1 MQFRISKKI
10 WQVLGICLVL
20 SLSSLTYVQA
30 ANNQK
35 ALNQQKA
42 LSNEESFSI
51 NLKDVELSEFIDSV
65 GRITSTTFILDPRV
79 RGKVSIRSQQ
89 KLSPDEVYQVFLAQL
104 RVNGFAV
111 VKLNDGTQKIV
122 PEQTARLEPIPVEGS
137 DDAKSNGQDL
147 LATRVI
153 ALKSSDA
160 AQLVSILTPLMD
172 RRIGVITHYAPT
184 NLLIL
189 TDWGSN
195 LERLTQLVERIDQVS
210 SENLSLIQLEHAS
223 APEVEQLL
231 AKLLQREGKGAQ
243 APQIISDKRLNLLL
257 VKADQATRQDIE
269 KLVADL
275 DQPIETSASTKVFY
289 LRHAKATELASLLQ
303 AMLGEIET
311 AKAENSAAPK
321 GELTKSIIQAHES
334 TNSLVVAGSP
344 DQIKEISLLVKQ
356 LDLRRA
362 QVLVEAI
369 IVEISSN
376 AAEALGVNWLVADQ
390 SGTTLPLMY
399 SNPTGAGRGLG
410 NITSGAITGGEEGA
424 LAALANMQG
433 ITAGVGKI
441 SKNGLSFAALINALE
456 SNTSFNVLSTPSLL
470 TLDNAEASILV
481 GQEVPFITGST
492 AGDNNSNPFTTI
504 QRQEVGVRLQI
515 TPQINDGDSVRLEI
529 LQEVSNIEADV
540 QASDLVTN
548 KREIQTS
555 VMADNDDIIVLGGL
569 IKEEE
574 VETKH
579 KVPLLG
585 DIPLLGWLFSSTSYS
600 KEKRNLMVFIKPQIL
615 SDRDSLNQL
624 SGQKYQYMRAAQLL
638 NKTSSQR
645 LDPWKTPPVDTGLN
659 LNQLFPSTKQLHAD
673 FLAQEVAAQQAK
685 SKAKK

>member
-1 MQFRISKKI
+1 MHQAFIKHLFLGLVIS
-10 WQVLGICLVL
+10 LVL
-20 SLSSLTYVQA
+20 IFSTSSFA
-30 ANNQK
+30 AASSQE
-35 ALNQQKA
+35 A
-42 LSNEESFSI
+42 LSNKESFSI

-65 GRITSTTFILDPRV
+65 GRITNTTFILDPRV
-79 RGKVSIRSQQ
+79 RGKVSIRSQRQ
-89 KLSPDEVYQVFLAQL
+89 LSPTEVYQVFLAQL

-137 DDAKSNGQDL
+137 GEAQSNGQDL
-147 LATRVI
+147 LATRVL

-172 RRIGVITHYAPT
+172 RRTGVITHYAPT

-223 APEVEQLL
+223 APEIEQLL
-231 AKLLQREGKGAQ
+231 SKLLQREGKGAQ

-275 DQPIETSASTKVFY
+275 DQPIESSASTKVFY
-289 LRHAKATELASLLQ
+289 LRHAKAAELASLLQ
-303 AMLGEIET
+303 AMLGEAST
-311 AKAENSAAPK
+311 ATAESAT
-321 GELTKSIIQAHES
+321 GLTKSVIQAYEA

-344 DQIKEISLLVKQ
+344 DQLKEISLLVKQ

-369 IVEISSN
+369 IVEISTNS
-376 AAEALGVNWLVADQ
+376 AEALGVNWLVADQ
-390 SGTTLPLMY
+390 SGKAVPLLY
-399 SNPTGAGRGLG
+399 SNPAGAGRGLG
-410 NITSGAITGGEEGA
+410 NITSGAVTGGEEGA
-424 LAALANMQG
+424 LAALAGMQG

-441 SKNGLSFAALINALE
+441 SKNGLSFAALLNALQ

-529 LQEVSNIEADV
+529 LQEVSNIEADI

-555 VMADNDDIIVLGGL
+555 VMADNGDIIVLGGL

-600 KEKRNLMVFIKPQIL
+600 KEKRNLMIFIKPQIL
-615 SDRDSLNQL
+615 SDRDSLNQV

-638 NKTSSQR
+638 NDTSSQR
-645 LDPWKTPPVDTGLN
+645 LDPWKTPPLDTNLT

-673 FLAQEVAAQQAK
+673 FLAQEAAAREG
-685 SKAKK
+685 KK

>member
-1 MQFRISKKI
+1 MQVFFNLANNKKPLAISLI
-10 WQVLGICLVL
+10 FYLVL
-20 SLSSLTYVQA
+20 SF
-30 ANNQK
+30 
-35 ALNQQKA
+35 
-42 LSNEESFSI
+42 SNLGFATSQEAFSI

-65 GRITSTTFILDPRV
+65 GRITNTTFILDPRV
-79 RGKVSIRSQQ
+79 RGKVSIRSQRQ
-89 KLSPDEVYQVFLAQL
+89 LSPTEVYQVFLAQL

-137 DDAKSNGQDL
+137 GEAQSNGQDL
-147 LATRVI
+147 LATRVL

-172 RRIGVITHYAPT
+172 RRTGVITHYAPT

-210 SENLSLIQLEHAS
+210 SENLSLIQLKHAS
-223 APEVEQLL
+223 APEIEQLL
-231 AKLLQREGKGAQ
+231 SKLLQREGKGAQ

-269 KLVADL
+269 KLVQDL
-275 DQPIETSASTKVFY
+275 DQPIESSASTKVFY
-289 LRHAKATELASLLQ
+289 LRHAKAAELASLLQ
-303 AMLGEIET
+303 AMLGEVTT
-311 AKAENSAAPK
+311 ATANNPAT
-321 GELTKSIIQAHES
+321 GLTKSVIQAYEA

-344 DQIKEISLLVKQ
+344 DQLKEISLLVKQ

-369 IVEISSN
+369 IVEISTNS
-376 AAEALGVNWLVADQ
+376 AEALGVNWLVADQ
-390 SGTTLPLMY
+390 SGKAVPLLY

-410 NITSGAITGGEEGA
+410 NITSGAVTGGEAGA
-424 LAALANMQG
+424 LAALAGMQG

-441 SKNGLSFAALINALE
+441 SKNGLSFAALLNALQ

-529 LQEVSNIEADV
+529 LQEVSNIEADI

-555 VMADNDDIIVLGGL
+555 VMADNGDIIVLGGL

-574 VETKH
+574 VKTKH

-600 KEKRNLMVFIKPQIL
+600 KEKRNLMIFIKPQIL

-638 NKTSSQR
+638 NDTSSQR
-645 LDPWKTPPVDTGLN
+645 LDPWKTPPLDTNLT

-673 FLAQEVAAQQAK
+673 FLAQEAATQQAK
-685 SKAKK
+685 SKTKK